1 MSQYW
6 KRRRFRSL
14 QCDGG
19 YDRKEV
25 KITDAVTFLPLAH
38 NAKEWKEYILELGSV
53 GRTEVQ
59 NAIIKEQF
67 QCAGYD
73 IMTSWKTV
81 IGIL

>member
-1 MSQYW
+1 MSH
-6 KRRRFRSL
+6 
-14 QCDGG
+14 
-19 YDRKEV
+19 KEV

-38 NAKEWKEYILELGSV
+38 NGKRMEGVYFGTGKS

-73 IMTSWKTV
+73 IMTAGKQLLKYIRNKSDGGKLCQKSV
-81 IGIL
+81 